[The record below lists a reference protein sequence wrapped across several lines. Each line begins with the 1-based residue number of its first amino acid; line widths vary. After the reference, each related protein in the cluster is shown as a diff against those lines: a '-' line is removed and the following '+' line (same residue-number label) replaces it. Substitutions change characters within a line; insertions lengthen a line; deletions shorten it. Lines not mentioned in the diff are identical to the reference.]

1 MWGYHPLVV
10 SLANTSEVLSIVNR
24 SDDRLSTRS
33 RRRRRRKRAQV
44 KERIVKK
51 RQFENLKLVSEDVA
65 EMEYRPVACRKTYR
79 LIIVR
84 KNLLR
89 RDEQGELFP
98 NYRYFF
104 YLTNDRTATLAQIV
118 FSANDRC
125 DQENLNAQLK
135 GGVSVR

>member
-1 MWGYHPLVV
+1 M
-10 SLANTSEVLSIVNR
+10 
-24 SDDRLSTRS
+24 
-33 RRRRRRKRAQV
+33 
-44 KERIVKK
+44 KK

-104 YLTNDRTATLAQIV
+104 YLTNDRTATPAQIV

-135 GGVSVR
+135 GGVPHARGDWPSPLLSGHAAARVSAAQESRAHPLASPRTITLPPSQPHS